1 MLADEGK
8 ENLLT
13 TVGAVDFQN
22 VEELLNDVGA
32 GTDSELARTLEWAI
46 FLPFF
51 DAPTTK

>member
-51 DAPTTK
+51 YTPATE